1 MTSDWSDL
9 AQKVIGLGAPMLGQ
23 ALGGPLGAAAGKIL
37 ADAVGAPETTPAVVN
52 ATLATRGADAT
63 AIAENLARAETEWVT
78 ALAEIGKAQV
88 TEVGQTQRAEIASE
102 DKLQRWW
109 RPIYAL
115 ELSLIECPGFT
126 LTLLHALWFGHET
139 SINGFAS
146 LSALL
151 MTYFGARFG
160 VLGVYVSGRTREKQ
174 TNATGELSPSL
185 LSELAKALVKKK

>member
-1 MTSDWSDL
+1 MNLDWADL

-37 ADAVGAPETTPAVVN
+37 ADAIGAPEATPAVVN

-63 AIAENLARAETEWVT
+63 AIADNLARAEAGWLT
-78 ALAEIGKAQV
+78 ALTEIGKTQV
-88 TEVGQTQRAEIASE
+88 EHVGQTQRAEIAS
-102 DKLQRWW
+102 DDRLTRWW

-115 ELSLIECPGFT
+115 ELSLIECPAFSM
-126 LTLLHALWFGHET
+126 TLLHALWSGHEIG
-139 SINGFAS
+139 INGFAS

-160 VLGVYVSGRTREKQ
+160 VLGVYVTGRSKEKQ
-174 TNATGELSPSL
+174 ASATGELPPSL